1 MFVVSNSFVI
11 SSNRYSNC
19 LLFQY
24 CIIETKYEVFCTYS
38 CLLLTQ
44 YRCKYLWIWLGLSK
58 YLLLF
63 GKKEFDVTYFTQIPF
78 LTSTIYHSHDHIKI
92 NKKDRQT
99 LLDFACGWRQ
109 GVNFTNIL
117 PTAFTLVDPE
127 SVKNTVKSSV
137 SFYAFRICACKS
149 CT

>member
-24 CIIETKYEVFCTYS
+24 CIIETKYEVFWIIVVCCWLSTGANIYEYDLV
-38 CLLLTQ
+38 CLSICCCLV
-44 YRCKYLWIWLGLSK
+44 
-58 YLLLF
+58 
-63 GKKEFDVTYFTQIPF
+63 KKEFDVTYFTQIPF

-127 SVKNTVKSSV
+127 SVKKYS
-137 SFYAFRICACKS
+137 
-149 CT
+149 